1 MSGNRVGRS
10 TRSGVVLIV
19 TVTVIAACS
28 GGDRAESPQSAGSS
42 SPSSSEEVT
51 ASVSPS
57 ASPIQLTEPALPEI
71 QTIREAG
78 GVTMRATHTTD
89 WVIVAFGRA
98 WVSGLGKGIGVFDA
112 RTGRPQGSVSVPQEP
127 CAAPAAGFGAIWTA
141 TCGHIRG
148 VVRIDPRQAR
158 VTGQAKL
165 AIAQPESSLGAG
177 EGAVWAIANGT
188 SCSNCVLARID
199 PETLTITDR
208 FPVPPGASAVR
219 AGLGGVWIT
228 YYQDINVLRVN
239 PTNGAIDATIPIGPS
254 PAFLDIGGGAVWVM
268 ASADGAL
275 CQIDPG
281 SNSLVAC
288 TVLDPGG
295 GYGDLTV
302 GNGYVWWR
310 GTQALVDQVDPRSG
324 QVVRRI
330 GLGLGQGDGSAAAG
344 SGQLW
349 ISAHDVAKLY
359 RVPLR

>member
-1 MSGNRVGRS
+1 MGVCSRA
-10 TRSGVVLIV
+10 RSGVALII
-19 TVTVIAACS
+19 TATAIAACS
-28 GGDRAESPQSAGSS
+28 GADRAGSPQSDGSS
-42 SPSSSEEVT
+42 SAASSIGGVT
-51 ASVSPS
+51 SSASPP
-57 ASPIQLTEPALPEI
+57 ASPIQLTEPALPQI

-78 GVTMRATHTTD
+78 GVTMKATHTTD
-89 WVIVAFGRA
+89 WIIVAFGRA

-141 TCGHIRG
+141 TCGHPRG
-148 VVRIDPRQAR
+148 VVRIDPRKAR
-158 VTGQAKL
+158 VTGQATL

-188 SCSNCVLARID
+188 SCSNCVLVRID
-199 PETLTITDR
+199 PDTVTITDR
-208 FPVPPGASAVR
+208 FRLPPGASAVR
-219 AGLGGVWIT
+219 AGLGAVWIT
-228 YYQDINVLRVN
+228 YFKDINVLRVN
-239 PTNGAIDATIPIGPS
+239 PADGAIEATIPIGPN
-254 PAFLDIGGGAVWVM
+254 PAFLDIGGGSVWVM

-275 CQIDPG
+275 CQIDPD
-281 SNSLVAC
+281 SNSVIAC

-310 GTQALVDQVDPRSG
+310 GVEALVTQVDQRNG
-324 QVVRRI
+324 KVVRRI
-330 GLGLGQGDGSAAAG
+330 GLGLGRGDGSAAAG

-359 RVPLR
+359 RAPVR